1 MKVPPEV
8 KRGWEARF
16 PPLDGKWTHW
26 KITGTGKFIALVDGL
41 DLIGALRIVEEN
53 YGKYIT
59 IKACR
64 ATVTESGEL
73 AEEEMALQ
81 EISRL
86 EYDEMARAPNDAPD
100 T

>member
-16 PPLDGKWTHW
+16 PSLDGKWTHW
-26 KITGTGKFIALVDGL
+26 KITGTGNFIALIDGM
-41 DLIGALRIVEEN
+41 DLIGALEVVEEN

-59 IKACR
+59 IKASR
-64 ATVTESGEL
+64 ATVNENGEL
-73 AEEEMALQ
+73 AEEEKALF
-81 EISRL
+81 EICNL
-86 EYDEMARAPNDAPD
+86 EHDEKIRVPDDKPD

>member
-1 MKVPPEV
+1 MKVLPEV

-26 KITGTGKFIALVDGL
+26 KIIGTGEFIALVDGL
-41 DLIGALRIVEEN
+41 DLIGALKIVEEN

-59 IKACR
+59 IKASR
-64 ATVTESGEL
+64 ATVNENGEL
-73 AEEEMALQ
+73 AEEEKALF

-86 EYDEMARAPNDAPD
+86 DYDELAQVPD
-100 T
+100 DKSNT